1 MSSSH
6 YKVAAMLCT
15 IGKCYLEVAS
25 LKAADEGVTVFILI
39 AFYPATVVVIKGI
52 ERNGGNILTRDTV
65 KEVGSC
71 DIISNGVT
79 ATRVSYGVVLE
90 ILSYGIVVK
99 PVSYGIIPE
108 ILSYGIVL
116 E

>member
-1 MSSSH
+1 MSSS
-6 YKVAAMLCT
+6 YDEVAGVLLT
-15 IGKCYLEVAS
+15 VGKCYLEVAS
-25 LKAADEGVTVFILI
+25 FEATDEGVTVFILI

-52 ERNGGNILTRDTV
+52 ERSGGNILTRDTV

-79 ATRVSYGVVLE
+79 ATRVSYG
-90 ILSYGIVVK
+90 IVA
-99 PVSYGIIPE
+99 E

-116 E
+116 EILSYGITIEVVSYGIVME